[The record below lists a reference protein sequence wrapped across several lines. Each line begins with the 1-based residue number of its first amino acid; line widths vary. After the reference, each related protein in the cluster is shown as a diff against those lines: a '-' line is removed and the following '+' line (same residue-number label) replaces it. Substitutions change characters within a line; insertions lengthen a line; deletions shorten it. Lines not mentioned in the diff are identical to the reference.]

1 MIRRCATASLALWR
15 GFAWTSEG
23 SPREGFQ
30 LDAEAILA
38 SASAADRQRALA
50 AT

>member
-38 SASAADRQRALA
+38 SEQRLIARLRG
-50 AT
+50 